1 MRCFFFEDER
11 MDPLMS
17 LWVFFIGTSIGIML
31 GVGLSHRR
39 AVAPLQ
45 KKLDTTTSQQK
56 EHQEFMQYYPFDH
69 ENFRF
74 TGSPVDGIQ
83 FEEDQ
88 IFFVLFKKEKTSLTI
103 EQERIKTLLEKGKVR
118 WFEFMTK

>member
-1 MRCFFFEDER
+1 
-11 MDPLMS
+11 MDALMT
-17 LWVFFIGTSIGIML
+17 LWVFFIGTSIGIII
-31 GVGLSHRR
+31 GVSLSHRS

-45 KKLDTTTSQQK
+45 RKLDTASSQLK
-56 EHQEFMQYYPFDH
+56 EHQEIMNYYPFHH

-74 TGSPVDGIQ
+74 IGSPVDGIQ

-88 IFFVLFKKEKTSLTI
+88 ILFVLFKKEDASLTV
-103 EQERIKTLLEKGKVR
+103 EQERVKTLLEGGRVN

>member
-1 MRCFFFEDER
+1 
-11 MDPLMS
+11 MS
-17 LWVFFIGTSIGIML
+17 LWVFFIGASIGIII
-31 GVGLSHRR
+31 GVGLSHRS

-45 KKLDTTTSQQK
+45 RKLDTTSSQL
-56 EHQEFMQYYPFDH
+56 ENFQETMRYYPFHH

-74 TGSPVDGIQ
+74 IGSPIDGIQ

-88 IFFVLFKKEKTSLTI
+88 ILFVVFKNENVSLTI
-103 EQERIKTLLEKGKVR
+103 GQERIKKLLEAGSVS